1 MKLKPNQKKL
11 TAVST
16 ALVVSFTVAQQASA
30 SMLLLFSESGS
41 DVVLNVS
48 GTLSLAGLSESSAGA
63 SLGGTIVL
71 DSVNEQ
77 LQLGSGASAGVNRY
91 VVSVE
96 NNVFASSESLVGT
109 SDSWTSNTN
118 SIRFQQNN
126 GQILVDDAID
136 EGDILTVTS
145 THTFA
150 GRSLSDFGLTVGE
163 TTVWLEN
170 TNVTGEGRQVIVSA
184 IPELSSS
191 ALLGLAG
198 MVTLLRRRR
207 S

>member
-1 MKLKPNQKKL
+1 M
-11 TAVST
+11 ST
-16 ALVVSFTVAQQASA
+16 ALLVSFTVAQQASA

-126 GQILVDDAID
+126 GQILVDDAIN